1 MSFTTASTSVV
12 LVPTATSNAPFFI
25 YLNNVSTTGRIV
37 TVRDNDGY
45 ASISNQIVI
54 APRNGAYFTD
64 GTSSITIN
72 QPYGYVTL
80 NTAVNGGYGV
90 LNTFGFPAGSAAAFV
105 SNVTSCNFTTSTIGA
120 QYISA
125 PTGVFNL
132 INTNTI
138 SATTILVNSFTP
150 NSVEANTIST
160 GAITGGSLSF
170 QTIFGSTITTNNLS
184 FPSLTVAN
192 ANFTNITVSNTTT
205 TSNVAFVGDVIVYGT
220 SARTSIGTSNTI
232 ATTATVI
239 GSNAAGGV
247 NSVAIGVHAN
257 SSGSGLNATS
267 VGFGAGRYTQG
278 NNTVAIGNLAGNSN
292 QGSNAIA
299 IGNLAGQ
306 TNQSTNTIVLNASD
320 SALNTSTSSA
330 FYVSP
335 IRNIPT
341 GSATRV
347 FMYYDNVTKEV
358 TTGPVYLSTNNVG
371 ISIANPRYTL
381 DVNGETHSEN
391 SLLVGNTSNNSGTLR
406 ITTSAGDCYIQ
417 PGSNEISGSGSRLRF
432 ATMKNTTTTMTVN
445 VSTQQVGIGTI
456 TPLTP
461 LHVQAAIPL
470 AEPYA
475 HILVEGT
482 AATPNAALAFSN
494 ATGWARMG
502 VAGGTNQYATG
513 SLIGDLVVTTQTTNK
528 KMMFV
533 NQSGTGMT
541 LSNNFLGIGTTSPA
555 YTLDVGGTINARTLV
570 LSSNGSYRGVD
581 VSFYVVNGARAPL
594 LTTNEGITG
603 MYLYRIANNTEAIQM
618 ITKSGIGTSSI
629 AMTIREDGKVGIGTT
644 SPVYEL
650 DVVGSSRVT
659 TQQFIGFSNSN
670 TGTLRLF
677 ASGGSNYI
685 QSGSNNTSGSGNT
698 IIFGTINNTTQ
709 TMTINTSTQRVGI
722 GTTTPAARL
731 DISNDSTTYAIHR
744 GTADNTVGS
753 NFLKTLTGPVSAL
766 PVAMAGAGTSLYFYY
781 RNGANSSYY
790 SAIAASGTL
799 FTGQH
804 LNEYS
809 QTSITMSTVKDYTG
823 LIVSATD
830 EGYVSYMPD
839 GTRIFGKEA
848 IWTTEA
854 LPTVKLADK
863 DMDKAIWGVITNHKN
878 DNYTPE
884 GTRQLDNQDEWNIE
898 HTPRIR
904 VNGLGE
910 GAIWVTNINGNLE
923 NGDFICSSVIPGYG
937 RKQDDDILH
946 NYTVAKI
953 TTSCSFEFD
962 HFNYRCE
969 EFQYEGQTYRRAYV
983 GCTYHCS

>member
-1 MSFTTASTSVV
+1 
-12 LVPTATSNAPFFI
+12 
-25 YLNNVSTTGRIV
+25 
-37 TVRDNDGY
+37 
-45 ASISNQIVI
+45 
-54 APRNGAYFTD
+54 
-64 GTSSITIN
+64 
-72 QPYGYVTL
+72 
-80 NTAVNGGYGV
+80 
-90 LNTFGFPAGSAAAFV
+90 
-105 SNVTSCNFTTSTIGA
+105 
-120 QYISA
+120 
-125 PTGVFNL
+125 
-132 INTNTI
+132 
-138 SATTILVNSFTP
+138 
-150 NSVEANTIST
+150 
-160 GAITGGSLSF
+160 
-170 QTIFGSTITTNNLS
+170 
-184 FPSLTVAN
+184 
-192 ANFTNITVSNTTT
+192 VSNTTT

-220 SARTSIGTSNTI
+220 TARTSIGTSNTI

-247 NSVAIGVHAN
+247 NSVAIGVNAN

-330 FYVSP
+330 FYVAP
-335 IRNIPT
+335 IRNIAT

-391 SLLVGNTSNNSGTLR
+391 SLLVGTTTNNTGTLR
-406 ITTSAGDCYIQ
+406 MTTAAGDCYIQ
-417 PGSNEISGSGSRLRF
+417 PGSNETSGSGSRLRF
-432 ATMKNTTTTMTVN
+432 ATMKNTTTTMTIN

-456 TPLTP
+456 TPLAP
-461 LHVQAAIPL
+461 LHVVGLNSGFSDSVLIQGSGSAA
-470 AEPYA
+470 EN
-475 HILVEGT
+475 T
-482 AATPNAALAFSN
+482 A
-494 ATGWARMG
+494 
-502 VAGGTNQYATG
+502 
-513 SLIGDLVVTTQTTNK
+513 I
-528 KMMFV
+528 
-533 NQSGTGMT
+533 T
-541 LSNNFLGIGTTSPA
+541 LSNGGGSRIYSQICLANGAGAYNGVALLGDMVLRTSSISNKIIITNGNLGGSAVGLALSNNNLGIGTGSPSYA
-555 YTLDVGGTINARTLV
+555 LDVRGTISGNGGTIISSFAVNNSFINIKGNGTTEGFIFGQAQDESATCFAQNFFYNNASGT
-570 LSSNGSYRGVD
+570 S
-581 VSFYVVNGARAPL
+581 
-594 LTTNEGITG
+594 T
-603 MYLYRIANNTEAIQM
+603 IANSGRGTAM
-618 ITKSGIGTSSI
+618 ISLGGLSGVRLFTNSTNLTPAERMRITQSGN
-629 AMTIREDGKVGIGTT
+629 VGIGTT

-698 IIFGTINNTTQ
+698 IIFGTINNITQ

-753 NFLKTLTGPVSAL
+753 NFLKTLTGPVAAL

-809 QTSITMSTVKDYTG
+809 QTSITMSTVKDYIG

-910 GAIWVTNINGNLE
+910 GAIWITNINGNLE

-969 EFQYEGQTYRRAYV
+969 EFQHEGQTYRRAYV